1 MDIYFVLFIL
11 EWNHVYFVYII
22 SDLSMGGPFKSLP
35 IGIIPYSEHFL
46 LSITTKYSRIICVFP
61 AKQSLYLCVC
71 SYSCLTL
78 CYPMDYS
85 PPGSSVHGI
94 FQARILEWIFISSSR
109 ISSQPRD
116 WTCVSWGFCIGRWIL
131 YHWAI
136 WETQISQ

>member
-22 SDLSMGGPFKSLP
+22 SDLFMGGPFKSLP